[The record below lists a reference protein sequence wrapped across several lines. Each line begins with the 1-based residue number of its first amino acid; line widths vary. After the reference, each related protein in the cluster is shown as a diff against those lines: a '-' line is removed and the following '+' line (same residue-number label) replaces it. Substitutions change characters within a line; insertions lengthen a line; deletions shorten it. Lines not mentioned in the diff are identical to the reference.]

1 MQAMNIRRHFLS
13 VFAAL
18 LALGAPALAED
29 VQLYTTGTN
38 DTLAFRLKN
47 TSDNTRYVVFLE
59 VRRLDIKTGSAIS
72 SHTDQH
78 TLSPKA
84 DIHIGPA
91 RQQGANVQYRI
102 ASIRLANQE
111 QGRSGPRDASLPAPY
126 PVMFK
131 GR

>member
-29 VQLYTTGTN
+29 VQLYSTGTN

-47 TSDNTRYVVFLE
+47 TSDNMRYVVFLE

-78 TLSPKA
+78 TQKGNDQEDSHAHCHCQDQRHVRNRRHLC
-84 DIHIGPA
+84 
-91 RQQGANVQYRI
+91 RQHLQV
-102 ASIRLANQE
+102 RLGNGDHHSQ
-111 QGRSGPRDASLPAPY
+111 QKR
-126 PVMFK
+126 
-131 GR
+131 

>member
-1 MQAMNIRRHFLS
+1 MITFRHVLC
-13 VFAAL
+13 VAAAL
-18 LALGAPALAED
+18 LALCGPALAED

-47 TSDNTRYVVFLE
+47 TSENMRYVVFLE
-59 VRRLDIKTGSAIS
+59 VRRLDIKTGSPIS

-78 TLSPKA
+78 TLGPKA

-91 RQQGANVQYRI
+91 RQQGANVQYRV
-102 ASIRLANQE
+102 ASVRLANE
-111 QGRSGPRDASLPAPY
+111 EPGRSGPRDASLPAPY

-131 GR
+131 K